1 MATQIK
7 LKRGTT
13 TPTASDIANGEVAID
28 TSAKKFYINDNGTIK
43 EIGGGTSSGD
53 SSSPLSG
60 DVRGYTGD
68 GSTVAYTVTSGAD
81 VENVLVFI
89 NGVFQRPTTD
99 YTVSGTTLT
108 FGTAP
113 VNGDAITIKELVE
126 GENTFNDNPLV
137 RAYTGDGSTVG
148 YNVTTGKSQEE
159 FLVFINGVFQRPTT
173 DFTVSSGTL
182 TFGTAPTN
190 GDVISIKELAES
202 SGALLTIV
210 DDTST
215 TTTISKGESLKI
227 SGGSNVTTSLSGDT
241 LTINSSASGDLTI
254 ADDSSTTTTLDLAND
269 TLKVAG
275 GTNITTSLSG
285 DTLTINGPDLS
296 SYLTS
301 ETNDLTSNVTWAN
314 VPDANITESSV
325 TQHQAALSI
334 TESQISDL
342 GSYITTSS
350 FNVVDD
356 SSTSSSIGTNETLK
370 IIGGT
375 NITTS
380 ISGDTLTINGPD
392 LTSYATLTGT
402 QTLTNKTISGSS
414 NTLSNIGNSSLTNSS
429 ITINGTEV
437 SLGGSTTISTASTL
451 TISDDSSTTVGLS
464 LNTDTLKVAGGSG
477 VTTSISGDTLT
488 ISASG
493 TSDVFKN
500 IAMPD
505 GSTVVSADSSTDTLT
520 LAQNGLISITGDSST
535 DTVTVGTVSSV
546 VMPFLKADG
555 SSSDIDLQTSG
566 TLAEALS
573 SLHIPFTLA
582 DGSNVTTLAVA

>member
-13 TPTASDIANGEVAID
+13 TPTTSDIANGEVAID

-43 EIGGGTSSGD
+43 EIAGGTSSGD

-99 YTVSGTTLT
+99 YTISGTTLT

-148 YNVTTGKSQEE
+148 YNVTTGKAQEE

-182 TFGTAPTN
+182 TFGTAPAN

-301 ETNDLTSNVTWAN
+301 ETNDLSVNVTWAN

-334 TESQISDL
+334 TESQVSDL
-342 GSYITTSS
+342 GSYITA
-350 FNVVDD
+350 
-356 SSTSSSIGTNETLK
+356 SST
-370 IIGGT
+370 
-375 NITTS
+375 
-380 ISGDTLTINGPD
+380 D
-392 LTSYATLTGT
+392 
-402 QTLTNKTISGSS
+402 TLTNKTINGSN
-414 NTLSNIGNSSLTNSS
+414 NTISNIGNSSLTNSS

-451 TISDDSSTTVGLS
+451 TISDDSSTTTELS

-493 TSDVFKN
+493 ANDVFKN